1 MLTTSIKLD
10 FVEFNILE
18 IHIFNIIYNS
28 NKLMTNVL
36 GYAFLVCSLT
46 FFMGRGWGLL
56 LSGGRNFH
64 KGSAI
69 NLKNYSTIAELSTV
83 ARSHIIL
90 LWGPLLSEF
99 SQVHY

>member
-1 MLTTSIKLD
+1 
-10 FVEFNILE
+10 
-18 IHIFNIIYNS
+18 
-28 NKLMTNVL
+28 
-36 GYAFLVCSLT
+36 
-46 FFMGRGWGLL
+46 MGGGGWGLL

-69 NLKNYSTIAELSTV
+69 NLKNYSTIAELFTV

-99 SQVHY
+99 SQVHYKELLGVGCLIILRQVGPTP

>member
-1 MLTTSIKLD
+1 
-10 FVEFNILE
+10 
-18 IHIFNIIYNS
+18 
-28 NKLMTNVL
+28 MTNVL

-69 NLKNYSTIAELSTV
+69 NLKNYSTIAELFTV